1 MRTLFLFSGGRG
13 KKLELVQSGEAPT
26 DFYYGY
32 CEWANSQDDV
42 DFIDISEVTQGTIP
56 ARLINHF
63 YYRWQVLP
71 CRTTGDLI
79 TALYRVLPK
88 LNTYDVI
95 VGTTTGLGFSLEM
108 LRRVG
113 LLKSPVLTI
122 HCGVMNYRYN
132 ALTKLLTGHLLGRG
146 TAQVLGHGEL
156 EGMRECYNLSTGR
169 IELNEFGVDTKFWN
183 SSRRKDDDGYV
194 LSVGNSG
201 RRDYDLLMRVALEVD
216 APVKLLN
223 DNLFSATP
231 DNVSVIMGRMF
242 SDYELPDT
250 ELRELYEGAAVVVI
264 PLTESLQPAG
274 QSVALQAMAC
284 GKPVVITN
292 TQGLWNPSLMD
303 DGRNCTLVPVAD
315 KDAMVMS
322 IQKLLADLELRQR
335 IGAQAVETVEQYW
348 DIGQFSA
355 RVRHACER
363 IYRENDEKS

>member
-1 MRTLFLFSGGRG
+1 MRTLFLFSGGRK

-42 DFIDISEVTQGTIP
+42 GFMDISEVTQGTIP

-79 TALYRVLPK
+79 TILYRILPK

-95 VGTTTGLGFSLEM
+95 VATTTGLGFSLEM

-132 ALTKLLTGHLLGRG
+132 ALTKLLTGHLLRRG
-146 TAQVLGHGEL
+146 SAQVFGHGEL
-156 EGMRECYNLSTGR
+156 EGMREGYDLSAEC

-194 LSVGNSG
+194 LAVGNSG
-201 RRDYDLLMRVALEVD
+201 RRDYDLLMRVALEIE
-216 APVKLLN
+216 APVKLVN
-223 DNLFSATP
+223 DESPSSIP
-231 DNVSVIMGRMF
+231 DNVSVIRGRMF

-284 GKPVVITN
+284 GKAVVITN
-292 TQGLWNPSLMD
+292 TQGLWNPFLMD
-303 DGRNCTLVPVAD
+303 DGRNCALVPSTD
-315 KDAMVMS
+315 KDAMVMG
-322 IQKLLADLELRQR
+322 IQRLLSDSELRRR
-335 IGAQAVETVEQYW
+335 IGAQAVKTVEQYW
-348 DIGQFSA
+348 EISQFSE

-363 IYRENDEKS
+363 IHRENYENS